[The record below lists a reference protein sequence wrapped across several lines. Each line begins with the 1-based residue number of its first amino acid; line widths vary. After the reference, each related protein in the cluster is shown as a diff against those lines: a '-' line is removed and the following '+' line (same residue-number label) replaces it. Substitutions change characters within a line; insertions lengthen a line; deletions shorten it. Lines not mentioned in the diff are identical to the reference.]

1 VILFH
6 EPDRAQMRSSP
17 PAPTYDRVCRLLSET
32 YRLSGVDTLI
42 GPKLYS
48 LYQAAGL
55 PGPKMRMHAIIGG
68 AAAME
73 EIHLD
78 ADQAVT
84 LESDIVRLGLAIASE
99 LGVETLVERIAQEMA
114 ANQSVIIGRG
124 EIGAWCR
131 VP

>member
-1 VILFH
+1 
-6 EPDRAQMRSSP
+6 
-17 PAPTYDRVCRLLSET
+17 
-32 YRLSGVDTLI
+32 
-42 GPKLYS
+42 
-48 LYQAAGL
+48 
-55 PGPKMRMHAIIGG
+55 
-68 AAAME
+68 ME

-84 LESDIVRLGLAIASE
+84 LESDIVRLGLATASE
-99 LGVETLVERIAQEMA
+99 LGVGTLVERIAQEMA